1 VSKDWEELKAFK
13 DKHWIS
19 IKSSFIS
26 RCKIYNK
33 GERLQGFDITF
44 GARFIVIYLHL
55 SLICSLSWHFMFAR
69 KTVDDSKECRNEMK
83 GSKFKLWV
91 FYFRTIDDS
100 HSRSLIKLEVNKKSF
115 SFFCFCS
122 WGVFAACELWVS
134 FVLVLLLVVRKKN
147 WKSKT
152 ISLSGRLSYFKLEV
166 KKSSYFFLHSQ
177 ISFCLSLQRKMC
189 LNSYKDNICLYGFN
203 SNQKLL

>member
-1 VSKDWEELKAFK
+1 
-13 DKHWIS
+13 
-19 IKSSFIS
+19 
-26 RCKIYNK
+26 
-33 GERLQGFDITF
+33 LQGFDITF
-44 GARFIVIYLHL
+44 GARLIVIYLHL

-115 SFFCFCS
+115 SFFLFLLLRSFC
-122 WGVFAACELWVS
+122 CLWVMS
-134 FVLVLLLVVRKKN
+134 VICSSSPARCKKKN

-166 KKSSYFFLHSQ
+166 KRSSYFFLHSQ
-177 ISFCLSLQRKMC
+177 ISFCLSLQRKIC
-189 LNSYKDNICLYGFN
+189 LNSYKDNICSCCFN
-203 SNQKLL
+203 SNQNLL